1 MTMSSTIQEVV
12 LEFYQTNKN
21 IVCRTLSIIF
31 ENKMFV
37 IIQRGNL
44 QAL

>member
-12 LEFYQTNKN
+12 LEF
-21 IVCRTLSIIF
+21 LSDKQ